1 MEETISCHGLML
13 VSAYTQSDRPICW
26 QGRNAF
32 IRKRSQSGGG
42 LPSDMTAESS
52 LWKKLWKSKAPGKMK
67 ITVWRFAHDS
77 LPSGHQ
83 LLRRRVPAAGA
94 CFFCG
99 REETVEHTLLFCHYT
114 QEVWSR
120 VKARTRLKL
129 QRSLFTTTKAWVFDF
144 LDRAND
150 HAVIILAVMVWHI
163 WNARN
168 GVRHDEPI
176 KHPHSLAEQIL
187 AYIDMIQLHL
197 LKHCINHSREATTP
211 TPSWSPPP
219 EGTIVINMDA
229 AMFSASSRTGVG
241 VVVRNHKG
249 EFLAAHSQ
257 LLDETMT
264 PEIAEAHAI
273 RCVVSL
279 ARDEGWNRI
288 VLASDC
294 LAVIQRIKA
303 PERDRSLPLH
313 RFNRKLE
320 AAAGTRSSP
329 EQEAT
334 PGRAAATR
342 EILVLDNDA
351 AHPSDARR
359 SSDAPSDPL
368 PPSPV
373 SSPLVV
379 DDASRPLILLLIARL
394 GIAFPR
400 LTVGLHWE
408 AKLMGRGALTRMEPV
423 NTNFYQ
429 LGNGG
434 SLIFEHDLNALSDHL
449 DRPHPEFH
457 GAQISDQPGGELQ
470 WIITADL
477 RGKMEP
483 PTSERILF
491 SFMES
496 NWLDGL
502 ARALQEGLA
511 RLCGMSGEALR
522 HPRFSHLARRNSAGE
537 PMDMQPHPELK
548 HHVDHLDFM
557 LYHTQQDLDNARS
570 YANQTHLALAEHAD
584 AIKLLA
590 KDRKTLRRQK
600 AKKDATIARLRA
612 KIASLEATVKAQEDQ
627 LNEMEEDGEDIQGGS
642 DFLSDDNDF
651 EDDENTEGEDYDFL
665 DDGEDDHTP
674 LDVDDDEEE

>member
-1 MEETISCHGLML
+1 MHAPVRTA
-13 VSAYTQSDRPICW
+13 SA
-26 QGRNAF
+26 
-32 IRKRSQSGGG
+32 
-42 LPSDMTAESS
+42 
-52 LWKKLWKSKAPGKMK
+52 
-67 ITVWRFAHDS
+67 
-77 LPSGHQ
+77 
-83 LLRRRVPAAGA
+83 
-94 CFFCG
+94 
-99 REETVEHTLLFCHYT
+99 
-114 QEVWSR
+114 
-120 VKARTRLKL
+120 
-129 QRSLFTTTKAWVFDF
+129 
-144 LDRAND
+144 LD
-150 HAVIILAVMVWHI
+150 
-163 WNARN
+163 
-168 GVRHDEPI
+168 
-176 KHPHSLAEQIL
+176 
-187 AYIDMIQLHL
+187 
-197 LKHCINHSREATTP
+197 
-211 TPSWSPPP
+211 
-219 EGTIVINMDA
+219 
-229 AMFSASSRTGVG
+229 
-241 VVVRNHKG
+241 
-249 EFLAAHSQ
+249 
-257 LLDETMT
+257 
-264 PEIAEAHAI
+264 
-273 RCVVSL
+273 
-279 ARDEGWNRI
+279 
-288 VLASDC
+288 
-294 LAVIQRIKA
+294 A
-303 PERDRSLPLH
+303 PERDARRRSRPPHLLRSPVDAPDDQQPH
-313 RFNRKLE
+313 R
-320 AAAGTRSSP
+320 TSSIDRGN
-329 EQEAT
+329 AM
-334 PGRAAATR
+334 ANVIVDATR
-342 EILVLDNDA
+342 HGADVPIKRPSATAPRSRASASPGHQPPEILALDNVP
-351 AHPSDARR
+351 AHISDDRR
-359 SSDAPSDPL
+359 SSDELADPL
-368 PPSPV
+368 PPPPV
-373 SSPLVV
+373 SPPLAVD
-379 DDASRPLILLLIARL
+379 DDASRP
-394 GIAFPR
+394 

-408 AKLMGRGALTRMEPV
+408 AKLMGRGAHTRMEPV
-423 NTNFYQ
+423 NTKFYQ

-511 RLCGMSGEALR
+511 RLCGMSGEALK

-570 YANQTHLALAEHAD
+570 YANQTHLALTEHAD

>member
-1 MEETISCHGLML
+1 M
-13 VSAYTQSDRPICW
+13 P
-26 QGRNAF
+26 
-32 IRKRSQSGGG
+32 
-42 LPSDMTAESS
+42 
-52 LWKKLWKSKAPGKMK
+52 
-67 ITVWRFAHDS
+67 
-77 LPSGHQ
+77 
-83 LLRRRVPAAGA
+83 RRRQNQRAQWRP
-94 CFFCG
+94 
-99 REETVEHTLLFCHYT
+99 E
-114 QEVWSR
+114 R
-120 VKARTRLKL
+120 V
-129 QRSLFTTTKAWVFDF
+129 
-144 LDRAND
+144 
-150 HAVIILAVMVWHI
+150 HA
-163 WNARN
+163 
-168 GVRHDEPI
+168 
-176 KHPHSLAEQIL
+176 
-187 AYIDMIQLHL
+187 
-197 LKHCINHSREATTP
+197 
-211 TPSWSPPP
+211 
-219 EGTIVINMDA
+219 
-229 AMFSASSRTGVG
+229 
-241 VVVRNHKG
+241 
-249 EFLAAHSQ
+249 
-257 LLDETMT
+257 
-264 PEIAEAHAI
+264 
-273 RCVVSL
+273 
-279 ARDEGWNRI
+279 
-288 VLASDC
+288 
-294 LAVIQRIKA
+294 A
-303 PERDRSLPLH
+303 PERAWRQPWTRQSASCPEPLRH
-313 RFNRKLE
+313 LDPSSQRQSTQDN
-320 AAAGTRSSP
+320 RSSP
-329 EQEAT
+329 EKEAA
-334 PGRAAATR
+334 PGRAAASIGFTV
-342 EILVLDNDA
+342 IDNVA
-351 AHPSDARR
+351 AHPPDARR
-359 SSDAPSDPL
+359 SPDAPSDPL
-368 PPSPV
+368 LPPC
-373 SSPLVV
+373 SPLLLAG
-379 DDASRPLILLLIARL
+379 DDDNPWPLDHRLIQRL
-394 GIAFPR
+394 SFP
-400 LTVGLHWE
+400 VP
-408 AKLMGRGALTRMEPV
+408 MEPV
-423 NTNFYQ
+423 NTKFYQ

-511 RLCGMSGEALR
+511 RLCGMSGEALK

>member
-1 MEETISCHGLML
+1 MARG
-13 VSAYTQSDRPICW
+13 
-26 QGRNAF
+26 N
-32 IRKRSQSGGG
+32 
-42 LPSDMTAESS
+42 
-52 LWKKLWKSKAPGKMK
+52 
-67 ITVWRFAHDS
+67 
-77 LPSGHQ
+77 
-83 LLRRRVPAAGA
+83 AAGDA
-94 CFFCG
+94 SIHG
-99 REETVEHTLLFCHYT
+99 SPPWPEHSH
-114 QEVWSR
+114 Q
-120 VKARTRLKL
+120 AR
-129 QRSLFTTTKAWVFDF
+129 QR
-144 LDRAND
+144 
-150 HAVIILAVMVWHI
+150 
-163 WNARN
+163 
-168 GVRHDEPI
+168 
-176 KHPHSLAEQIL
+176 HSLA
-187 AYIDMIQLHL
+187 
-197 LKHCINHSREATTP
+197 RATIT
-211 TPSWSPPP
+211 
-219 EGTIVINMDA
+219 
-229 AMFSASSRTGVG
+229 R
-241 VVVRNHKG
+241 
-249 EFLAAHSQ
+249 
-257 LLDETMT
+257 
-264 PEIAEAHAI
+264 
-273 RCVVSL
+273 VSL
-279 ARDEGWNRI
+279 ARRNRRAHHLPLDALGTTTPSTTRSAPRPPFTAI
-288 VLASDC
+288 KGGLLHSIRAHQLLPHLTTALLATSIWLISHPSPQSQARSRRQYTEFAGAGGHPRTHRC
-294 LAVIQRIKA
+294 YQGRSSSSTTTRRTPPTPPELRRALRPLLPPPVSPPLAV
-303 PERDRSLPLH
+303 D
-313 RFNRKLE
+313 
-320 AAAGTRSSP
+320 
-329 EQEAT
+329 
-334 PGRAAATR
+334 
-342 EILVLDNDA
+342 
-351 AHPSDARR
+351 RR
-359 SSDAPSDPL
+359 SP
-368 PPSPV
+368 
-373 SSPLVV
+373 
-379 DDASRPLILLLIARL
+379 
-394 GIAFPR
+394 
-400 LTVGLHWE
+400 T
-408 AKLMGRGALTRMEPV
+408 MEPV
-423 NTNFYQ
+423 NTKFYQ

-511 RLCGMSGEALR
+511 RLCGMSGEALK

-570 YANQTHLALAEHAD
+570 YANQTHLALTEHAD

>member
-1 MEETISCHGLML
+1 MARG
-13 VSAYTQSDRPICW
+13 
-26 QGRNAF
+26 N
-32 IRKRSQSGGG
+32 
-42 LPSDMTAESS
+42 
-52 LWKKLWKSKAPGKMK
+52 
-67 ITVWRFAHDS
+67 
-77 LPSGHQ
+77 
-83 LLRRRVPAAGA
+83 AAGDA
-94 CFFCG
+94 SIHG
-99 REETVEHTLLFCHYT
+99 
-114 QEVWSR
+114 
-120 VKARTRLKL
+120 
-129 QRSLFTTTKAWVFDF
+129 
-144 LDRAND
+144 
-150 HAVIILAVMVWHI
+150 
-163 WNARN
+163 
-168 GVRHDEPI
+168 
-176 KHPHSLAEQIL
+176 
-187 AYIDMIQLHL
+187 
-197 LKHCINHSREATTP
+197 
-211 TPSWSPPP
+211 SPPWP
-219 EGTIVINMDA
+219 EHSHQARQRHRASA
-229 AMFSASSRTGVG
+229 APRSRASASPDS
-241 VVVRNHKG
+241 
-249 EFLAAHSQ
+249 
-257 LLDETMT
+257 
-264 PEIAEAHAI
+264 PE
-273 RCVVSL
+273 
-279 ARDEGWNRI
+279 
-288 VLASDC
+288 AS
-294 LAVIQRIKA
+294 
-303 PERDRSLPLH
+303 
-313 RFNRKLE
+313 NRKL
-320 AAAGTRSSP
+320 AAAASTRSSP

-342 EILVLDNDA
+342 EILALDNVP
-351 AHPSDARR
+351 AHISDDRR
-359 SSDAPSDPL
+359 SSDELADPL
-368 PPSPV
+368 PPPPV
-373 SSPLVV
+373 SPSLVV
-379 DDASRPLILLLIARL
+379 DDDASRP
-394 GIAFPR
+394 

-408 AKLMGRGALTRMEPV
+408 AKLMGRGAHTRMEPV
-423 NTNFYQ
+423 NTKFYQ

-511 RLCGMSGEALR
+511 RLCGMSGEALK

-570 YANQTHLALAEHAD
+570 YANQTHLALTEHAD
-584 AIKLLA
+584 AIKMLA

-627 LNEMEEDGEDIQGGS
+627 LKEMEEDGEDIQGGS